1 MRMTY
6 DPDADALRL
15 RLSEAPVE
23 ESAEVAPNVVLDF
36 DGEGRV
42 VGIEVLFV
50 SDLPDAN
57 PLELAYRILR
67 EGGEKAA

>member
-67 EGGEKAA
+67 EGAEKAA

>member
-6 DPDADALRL
+6 DPDADALML
-15 RLSEAPVE
+15 RLSDAPVE

-67 EGGEKAA
+67 DGAEKAA

>member
-1 MRMTY
+1 MRMTC
-6 DPDADALRL
+6 DPDADALML

-23 ESAEVAPNVVLDF
+23 ESEEVAPNVVLDF
-36 DGEGRV
+36 DADGRI

-57 PLELAYRILR
+57 PMELAYRILK
-67 EGGEKAA
+67 EGAEKAA

>member
-6 DPDADALRL
+6 DPAADALML
-15 RLSEAPVE
+15 RLSEAPIE
-23 ESAEVAPNVVLDF
+23 ESEEVAPNVVLDF

-42 VGIEVLFV
+42 VGVEVLFV

-57 PLELAYRILR
+57 PMELAYRILR
-67 EGGEKAA
+67 EGAEKAA

>member
-6 DPDADALRL
+6 DPDADALSL

-67 EGGEKAA
+67 EGAEKAA